1 MMETV
6 SSTVT
11 PAMWIAGS
19 ILVGAYVLI
28 FSEVIHRTLA
38 GVIGAVTMIL
48 AGMIG
53 GFYSQAEAVAAIDAN
68 TMFLLTGMMTLVVM
82 LKPTGGFEY
91 LAIRMAKLSGGSP
104 RRLLIYLSTVVTVIS
119 LFLDNVTT
127 VLVFAPLTVV
137 IARLLGINPVPY
149 LMAEALLSDTGGV
162 ATLVGDPPNVMIGSA
177 AGIDFNQFLFH
188 MGPIVLVAWMV
199 TLLLL
204 LVLFRAELSQ
214 RIDGILDLDET
225 KTLKDPK
232 GLLAVSISIGIVI
245 LLFFIHHRFHLFPG
259 YVAWIG
265 VAVALALVRPD
276 PDELLRGLDWAVLLF
291 FAGLFIIVGGV
302 EGSGLLDLLGHQ
314 LTNVA
319 QDPDKLLATA
329 LVVMWVSAL
338 LSAAVDNIPFTVTMI
353 PIITHLET
361 QGVDVMPLWWALALG
376 VGFGGNGSHIGST
389 ANVICVAEAERS
401 GVKEYRITPLFWL
414 KKGTPVMISTLI
426 VSSLLLVA
434 FFDYYRGI

>member
-1 MMETV
+1 MVTV

-11 PAMWIAGS
+11 PAMWMAGS
-19 ILVGAYVLI
+19 ILVVAYVLI

-38 GVIGAVTMIL
+38 GIIGAVMMIL

-68 TMFLLTGMMTLVVM
+68 TMFLLTGMMTLVVL

-91 LAIRMAKLSGGSP
+91 LAIRMAKLSRGSQ
-104 RRLLIYLSTVVTVIS
+104 RRLLIYLSTLVTLIS

-137 IARLLGINPVPY
+137 IARMLGINPVPY

-162 ATLVGDPPNVMIGSA
+162 GTLVGDPPNVMIGSA
-177 AGIDFNQFLFH
+177 AGIDFNRFLIH
-188 MGPIVLVAWMV
+188 MGPIVLAAWIV
-199 TLLLL
+199 TLGLL
-204 LVLFRAELSQ
+204 LVLFRAELKQ
-214 RIDGILDLDET
+214 RIVGILDLDES
-225 KTLKDPK
+225 KALKDPK
-232 GLLAVSISIGIVI
+232 GLLAVSLSVGLVI
-245 LLFFIHHRFHLFPG
+245 LLFFIHHHFHLFPG
-259 YVAWIG
+259 YVAWLG

-276 PDELLRGLDWAVLLF
+276 PDKLLSELDWSVLAF

-302 EGSGLLDLLGHQ
+302 EGSGLLNLLGQQ
-314 LTNVA
+314 LTSIA
-319 QDPDKLLATA
+319 QDPEKLLVTA

-353 PIITHLET
+353 PIISHLET

-389 ANVICVAEAERS
+389 ANVICVAEAERC
-401 GVKEYRITPLFWL
+401 GIREYRITPLYWL
-414 KKGTPVMISTLI
+414 KKGTPVMLSTLV
-426 VSSLLLVA
+426 VSSLLLIV
-434 FFDYYRGI
+434 FFDYYRGQ

>member
-1 MMETV
+1 
-6 SSTVT
+6 
-11 PAMWIAGS
+11 
-19 ILVGAYVLI
+19 
-28 FSEVIHRTLA
+28 
-38 GVIGAVTMIL
+38 MIL

-53 GFYSQAEAVAAIDAN
+53 GFYSQVEAVAASDAN
-68 TMFLLTGMMTLVVM
+68 TMFLLTGMMTLVVL

-91 LAIRMAKLSGGSP
+91 LAIRMAKLSRGSQ

-137 IARLLGINPVPY
+137 IARMLGINPVPY

-177 AGIDFNQFLFH
+177 AGIDFNRFLFH
-188 MGPIVLVAWMV
+188 LGPIVFTAWVV
-199 TLLLL
+199 TLLLS
-204 LVLFRAELSQ
+204 LVLFRTELK
-214 RIDGILDLDET
+214 RKIVGILDLDET
-225 KTLKDPK
+225 KALKDPK
-232 GLLAVSISIGIVI
+232 GLRAVSISIGIVI
-245 LLFFIHHRFHLFPG
+245 LLFFIHHYFHLFPG

-276 PDELLRGLDWAVLLF
+276 PDTLLRGLDWAVLAF

-302 EGSGLLDLLGHQ
+302 EGSGLLNLLGQQ
-314 LTNVA
+314 LTSIA
-319 QDPDKLLATA
+319 RDPDKLLITA
-329 LVVMWVSAL
+329 LVIMWVSAF
-338 LSAAVDNIPFTVTMI
+338 LSAVVDNIPFTVTMI
-353 PIITHLET
+353 PIISHLET

-376 VGFGGNGSHIGST
+376 VGFGGNGTHIGST

-401 GVKEYRITPLFWL
+401 GGPEYRITPLYWL
-414 KKGTPVMISTLI
+414 KKGTPVMLSTLI
-426 VSSLLLVA
+426 VASLLLVV